1 MKNVMFAAAFGA
13 AVLCSGAAMADQTQG
28 AQATPAVSVS
38 ASGSEVVCR
47 SMIHNGDV
55 IKKQTCMTR
64 AQWNQMK
71 VQDRQ
76 YLRNVQ
82 MRGDLQIAN

>member
-1 MKNVMFAAAFGA
+1 MKNVILAAAAGA
-13 AVLCSGAAMADQTQG
+13 AMLCSGAALADQT
-28 AQATPAVSVS
+28 QATPAVAMSN
-38 ASGSEVVCR
+38 GSEVVCR

-64 AQWNQMK
+64 TQWNQLK

-82 MRGDLQIAN
+82 MRGDLQIAH

>member
-1 MKNVMFAAAFGA
+1 MKNAIFAVAVGA
-13 AVLCSGAAMADQTQG
+13 AMLCSGAALADQTQA
-28 AQATPAVSVS
+28 AQATPAVSMS
-38 ASGSEVVCR
+38 NGSEVVCR

-64 AQWNQMK
+64 TQWNQMQI
-71 VQDRQ
+71 QDKQ

-82 MRGDLQIAN
+82 MRGDLQIAH

>member
-1 MKNVMFAAAFGA
+1 
-13 AVLCSGAAMADQTQG
+13 
-28 AQATPAVSVS
+28 
-38 ASGSEVVCR
+38 
-47 SMIHNGDV
+47 MIHNGDV